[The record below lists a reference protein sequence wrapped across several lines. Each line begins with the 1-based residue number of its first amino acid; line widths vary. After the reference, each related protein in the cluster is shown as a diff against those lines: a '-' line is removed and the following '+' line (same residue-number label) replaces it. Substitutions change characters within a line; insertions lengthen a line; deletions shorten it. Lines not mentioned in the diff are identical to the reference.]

1 MQKTADATLTKKKTS
16 SLTKNIVQFRN
27 GFINLKN
34 QNQDNRELA
43 MSVVSELMQFGY
55 LPTAD
60 AMSNL
65 YKASKEDIVSFHN
78 EVINYLKKF
87 TGSDKTYRPFW
98 KNFPQDVIDKS
109 NGELLFHM
117 VLNYWTNGLYEPNDF
132 SKERPTAFEHTT
144 YKTLDLGDDAKF
156 EKIFTDL
163 VSVNSS
169 LTPDDMEIIKW
180 FVSEG
185 IELRFPAT
193 IPFKENLCTL
203 ASMGLDVPVR
213 TTTDVLRIAVAMSGG
228 DISLPKVPRK
238 TIKRGRWSVAVHNE
252 NRDLFKFKKFSRKER
267 KYILGLLEKTNCD
280 STEAVLKSQRWVR
293 LGEIL
298 HPGEYTKKFP
308 AACAMFDAIRN
319 DKIQSW
325 YGKVDKAFASS
336 FGNGIEV
343 LSERPGEFMRR
354 LDWLIRKYGSS
365 QEGEIAGA
373 FRSIASKVSNKVL
386 FEAYKHFEGRDVVNQ
401 NRTIMVKGSRKRT
414 ALPILPVIS
423 TEAIKSIQ
431 ATIEDCL
438 KAKFS
443 ALPKFGK
450 VCIDEELKKI
460 PVPFNMRSLNPALKP
475 VVRGSRLPWDNKDA
489 KVVRAFL
496 RFEKDNTSMTIDLST
511 VLVGSKGNA
520 VVDYRTQKLG
530 KDIVLHS
537 GDSYG
542 RTGACAEYIDIDVE
556 KSLEAGYK
564 YALVQLHNY
573 CKSPELYEN
582 NHFGVMERNFPKS
595 NEIWLPKT
603 ISNCS
608 VVRVENIV
616 NCAIIDLESGEYI
629 MVDEDAEKSW
639 LNVASTLDFKQV
651 EEYIKPPKFSVYDL
665 LKLHVDARGGEL
677 VEADVKADTYF
688 AFDDFSA
695 SYIEVLKLMGI

>member
-1 MQKTADATLTKKKTS
+1 MQKTADATLAKKVTS
-16 SLTKNIVQFRN
+16 NLTKNVIQFRK
-27 GFINLKN
+27 GFINIPN
-34 QNQDNRELA
+34 SNCNNHELA

-55 LPTAD
+55 IPSTD
-60 AMSNL
+60 AIQAISL
-65 YKASKEDIVSFHN
+65 ASEEDIIPLHN
-78 EVINYLKKF
+78 ELISFLKKM
-87 TGSDKTYRPFW
+87 TGSTKSYRPFW
-98 KNFPQDVIDKS
+98 KGFPQEVMDKS
-109 NGELLFHM
+109 ESELWMHQII
-117 VLNYWTNGLYEPNDF
+117 NYWTNGAYEPSDWT
-132 SKERPTAFEHTT
+132 KERPTAFEKTEYTT
-144 YKTLDLGDDAKF
+144 INLGDEDKF
-156 EKIFTDL
+156 LAIFTDL
-163 VSVNSS
+163 TSVNSS
-169 LTPDDMEIIKW
+169 LTPEDLDIIKW
-180 FVSEG
+180 FASEG
-185 IELRFPAT
+185 VELRFPKA

-203 ASMGLDVPVR
+203 ASMGLDVPVK

-238 TIKRGRWSVAVHNE
+238 TVRVGYWRSAVHNV
-252 NRDLFKFKKFSRKER
+252 NRDAFKFKKFTRKER

-325 YGKVDKAFASS
+325 YGKVNKAFESS

-354 LDWLIRKYGSS
+354 LDWLIRKYGAS

-373 FRSIASKVSNKVL
+373 FRSIANKVSNKVL
-386 FEAYKHFEGRDVVNQ
+386 FEAYKHFDGRDVVNDK
-401 NRTIMVKGSRKRT
+401 RTIMVKGSRKRT
-414 ALPILPVIS
+414 ALPTLPALS

-431 ATIEDCL
+431 GTIEDCL

-443 ALPKFGK
+443 TLPKFGK

-475 VVRGSRLPWDNKDA
+475 TVRGSRLPWDNKDA
-489 KVVRAFL
+489 KVIRAFL
-496 RFEKDNTSMTIDLST
+496 RFEKDNTNMTIDLST

-520 VVDYRTQKLG
+520 VVDWRTHKSD
-530 KDIVLHS
+530 KNAVIHS
-537 GDSYG
+537 GDSFG
-542 RTGACAEYIDIDVE
+542 RTGACAEYIDIDIE
-556 KSLEAGYK
+556 KSLALGYK
-564 YALVQLHNY
+564 YALIQLHNY
-573 CKSPELYEN
+573 NRSPELNEN
-582 NHFGVMERNFPKS
+582 NYFGVMERNFPKS

-616 NCAIIDLESGEYI
+616 NCAIIDIVSGEYI

-688 AFDDFSA
+688 AFDDFSTN
-695 SYIEVLKLMGI
+695 YIETLKLMGI